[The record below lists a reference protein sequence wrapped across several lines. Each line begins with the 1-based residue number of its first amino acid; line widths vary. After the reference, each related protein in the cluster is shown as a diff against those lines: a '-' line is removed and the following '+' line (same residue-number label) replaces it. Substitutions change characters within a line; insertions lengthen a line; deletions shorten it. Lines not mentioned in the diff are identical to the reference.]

1 MSRLCLLLCILLLPH
16 SLAASPGPFTADE
29 IKSMRAIMDAIYRI
43 NYRAS
48 AELCRQIIAKSPDD
62 PLGYVFM
69 ARTLWQEELSR
80 NQALALNRF
89 AAPDFFVEKQTVKYK
104 LQPNPKTEAEF
115 SRVTQAAIDKGR
127 ERITAAPEDLR
138 AWFLLGLAYQNLATF
153 NASLQGSW
161 RKAFFAGEN
170 TRRAHQRV
178 HVRYP
183 DFADALV
190 SLGVYEYVAGSV
202 NWFYRLWGSM
212 LGISGDRKRGLAN
225 LERAAREGSFL
236 AGDAKS
242 MLVLFHTRE
251 RNYQPAL
258 KLLAELHRDY
268 PENYFAPM
276 DEGTLALRMN
286 HPAHAISIYT
296 KLLEQVRAGTTG
308 PGFEAATALNQL
320 GIAHRMKGD
329 LTAAAGVFEQVLS
342 SASASPRARAIAH
355 LELGKTLDLQGRRA
369 DAVRHYQQ
377 AITLEDVMGS
387 REEAGNLMQSPYRG
401 R

>member
-1 MSRLCLLLCILLLPH
+1 MNGLAPALFILFQ
-16 SLAASPGPFTADE
+16 SYSIGASPGPFSADD
-29 IKSMRAIMDAIYRI
+29 IKSMRAIMGEIYRI
-43 NYRAS
+43 DYQS
-48 AELCRQIIAKSPDD
+48 SSQLCRQIMAKSPAD

-69 ARTLWQEELSR
+69 ARTLWQQELSR

-104 LQPNPKTEAEF
+104 LQPNPETQAEF
-115 SRVTQAAIDKGR
+115 ERVSQAAIAKSR
-127 ERITAAPEDLR
+127 ERVKASPEDLR

-161 RKAFFAGEN
+161 RKAFFAGET

-178 HVRYP
+178 HARYP
-183 DFADALV
+183 GFSDALV

-202 NWFYRLWGSM
+202 NWFYRLWGS
-212 LGISGDRKRGLAN
+212 LVGISGDRRRGLAN
-225 LERAAREGSFL
+225 LDKAAREAAFL

-242 MLVLFHTRE
+242 MLVLIYTRE
-251 RNYQPAL
+251 RNYQMAFN
-258 KLLAELHRDY
+258 LLSELRRDY
-268 PENYFAPM
+268 PENYFVPM
-276 DEGTLALRMN
+276 DQGTLALRMN
-286 HPAHAISIYT
+286 RPAEAISIYGR
-296 KLLEQVRAGTTG
+296 LLEQVRAGTTA

-329 LTAAAGVFEQVLS
+329 LTAAAGAFEKALAAGGS
-342 SASASPRARAIAH
+342 SARARAIAH

-369 DAVRHYQQ
+369 DALRRYQE
-377 AITLEDVMGS
+377 AMALEDVMGS
-387 REEAGNLMQSPYRG
+387 REEAGNLVERPYRG